1 MQYQGPQFDIIGDAQ
16 PQRPRSRTHG
26 WGGEAE
32 HLLLRHYLEGKPL
45 RRAQELR
52 LERAHIPV
60 FTIFWTLMHV
70 LDERSPL
77 YGYDAA
83 RAIERDAR
91 VFVTLEARDPK
102 EHRPMPTRFIP
113 SSEMHRNWC
122 GQDVTTK

>member
-1 MQYQGPQFDIIGDAQ
+1 VQYQGPQFDIIGDAQ
-16 PQRPRSRTHG
+16 PQRPRSRTRG
-26 WGGEAE
+26 WAAK
-32 HLLLRHYLEGKPL
+32 LNIFFYDTTSEGKPL

-102 EHRPMPTRFIP
+102 EHGPMPTRFIP

>member
-1 MQYQGPQFDIIGDAQ
+1 MPNRNGRAAVLTDGAAKLNIFFYDTTSED
-16 PQRPRSRTHG
+16 
-26 WGGEAE
+26 
-32 HLLLRHYLEGKPL
+32 KPL

-102 EHRPMPTRFIP
+102 EQGPMPTRFIP

>member
-1 MQYQGPQFDIIGDAQ
+1 VQYQRPQFDIIGDAQ

-26 WGGEAE
+26 WAAK
-32 HLLLRHYLEGKPL
+32 LNIFFYD
-45 RRAQELR
+45 
-52 LERAHIPV
+52 PV
-60 FTIFWTLMHV
+60 FTIFWILMHV

-77 YGYDAA
+77 YGYDAV

-102 EHRPMPTRFIP
+102 EHGPMPTRLIP